1 MENVLKNKII
11 DLKVWFLRSN
21 REKIKQTN
29 VIKRNSE
36 RKNKAIVLIV
46 SGDRKLHYFIV
57 GKISSVLQK

>member
-46 SGDRKLHYFIV
+46 SGDEKLHYFIV